1 MASALNKRGEGRV
14 LLHAILNARSH
25 CVGGKG
31 KDRTNP
37 VRVTVRQVEDRFGS
51 SG

>member
-1 MASALNKRGEGRV
+1 MAGALNKRGEGQV

-31 KDRTNP
+31 NRTNP
-37 VRVTVRQVEDRFGS
+37 VWVTVRQVEDRFGS